1 MAIKKTV
8 TKAIPTVTVETKKI
22 ADEVCSASKKCCGHH
37 IVKIGFMV
45 LTVLNTVLLISL
57 LANQDRAEALKVGGD
72 DNYKLL
78 KQIFT
83 TDGYKAQQKQQ
94 IEQALQMFANPEA
107 AQQQAA
113 QGTQQQAAQG
123 AQQQAAQGTQQQA
136 AQQTPATK

>member
-8 TKAIPTVTVETKKI
+8 TKATPTVTVETKKI
-22 ADEVCSASKKCCGHH
+22 SEEVCCAPKKACCGHH

-45 LTVLNTVLLISL
+45 LTVLNTVLLIAL
-57 LANQDRAEALKVGGD
+57 LANQDKAEALKVGGD
-72 DNYKLL
+72 DNYKML

-113 QGTQQQAAQG
+113 QQGQAIQATGTQQAPAA
-123 AQQQAAQGTQQQA
+123 
-136 AQQTPATK
+136 K